1 MEKVAK
7 FEKISYEQWRKDF
20 DNNMFITADDELDG
34 VLDEIKMPSRSDPNS
49 AGYDIHSPYDEVLVP
64 GEEHNFPT
72 GLKCKIKEGW
82 FMGAFP
88 RSSLGFKYYVRLANT
103 IGVIDGSYYNNSG
116 NEGHIWV
123 KIRNEGMETLEI
135 KTGDRICQMIFL
147 PYGITEDDDAT
158 GERTGG
164 IGSSGK

>member
-20 DNNMFITADDELDG
+20 GNNDDHSFDE
-34 VLDEIKMPSRSDPNS
+34 VLNEIEMPARADPNS
-49 AGYDIHSPYDEVLVP
+49 AGYDIHAPYAITLEPDE
-64 GEEHNFPT
+64 EQNFPT
-72 GLKCKIKEGW
+72 GLKCKIKDGW

-103 IGVIDGSYYNNSG
+103 IGVIDGSYYNNPG

-123 KIRNEGMETLEI
+123 KIRNEGEKLLEI
-135 KTGDRICQMIFL
+135 KTNDRICQMIFL
-147 PYGITEDDDAT
+147 PYGITEDDNAT
-158 GERTGG
+158 GERIGG

>member
-20 DNNMFITADDELDG
+20 GDNDNHSYDG
-34 VLDEIKMPSRSDPNS
+34 VLDEIEMPSRSDPNS
-49 AGYDIHSPYDEVLVP
+49 AGYDIHSPYDVVLVP
-64 GEEHNFPT
+64 GEEHKFPT
-72 GLKCKIKEGW
+72 GLKCKIKDGW

-88 RSSLGFKYYVRLANT
+88 RSSLGFKYYTRLANT
-103 IGVIDGSYYNNSG
+103 IGVIDSSYYNNTG